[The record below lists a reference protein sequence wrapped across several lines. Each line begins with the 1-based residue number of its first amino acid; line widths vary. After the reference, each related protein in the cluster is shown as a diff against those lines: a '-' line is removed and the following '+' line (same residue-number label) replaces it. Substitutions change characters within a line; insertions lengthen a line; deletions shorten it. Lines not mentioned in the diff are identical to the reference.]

1 MKRLKMC
8 SPATIRGFGSL
19 LVRFPYGASLKPLD
33 SLSSQSLSSS
43 KFSSFSRYS
52 SSGALI
58 SFLGHKYGNSDRK
71 ISTLQPLCMGRRS
84 CKIAGRK
91 TAQNAKKMKMY
102 SRFGKEVVSA
112 IKKGGHSPVSNP
124 ALATLLEK
132 AKEMD
137 IPKDIIDR
145 NIKRASEKG
154 QEAYIEKFY
163 EIYGYGGAGM
173 IVQVLTDKLTRTMPA
188 IRLVLKDYGGKMAD
202 SGSIM
207 FKFKRARVVTVKA
220 TDVDK
225 DQLLAIA
232 LDAGAEDVIE
242 PSIDEDDS
250 EEGSERYYK
259 IVSSMD
265 NYTAILSKLR
275 EEGITF
281 ETDGGFDLIPLR
293 LVEVCQYRNLNL
305 CY

>member
-1 MKRLKMC
+1 
-8 SPATIRGFGSL
+8 
-19 LVRFPYGASLKPLD
+19 
-33 SLSSQSLSSS
+33 
-43 KFSSFSRYS
+43 
-52 SSGALI
+52 
-58 SFLGHKYGNSDRK
+58 
-71 ISTLQPLCMGRRS
+71 MGRRS